1 MAGRPIG
8 VAGGAARRSRLSR
21 ERIVDAA
28 IALIERDGSE
38 ALSMRRLGN
47 ELGVE
52 GMAIYR
58 YVDGRDAL
66 VRAIGDRLLEPLH
79 GVEMTGGWR
88 AAADRYATALRA
100 IAVQSPGTFPLI
112 GLQPLDTPMQLQ
124 PVERLLDALIAD
136 GFDACDAL
144 AVYRAVAAYARGYA
158 LAEATGFTVD
168 AAEPAGRRR
177 LLDLAAGEFPILA
190 GRVSELAHLDADRGF
205 RVGLDALLAGLPNPR
220 SSPSAPR

>member
-1 MAGRPIG
+1 VPARPIG
-8 VAGGAARRSRLSR
+8 VPGGGARRAQLSR

-28 IALIERDGSE
+28 IALIERDGTE
-38 ALSMRRLGN
+38 ALSMRRLGSD
-47 ELGVE
+47 LGVE

-66 VRAIGDRLLEPLH
+66 VSAIGDRLLEPLH
-79 GVEMTGGWR
+79 GVAMSGGWR
-88 AAADRYATALRA
+88 AAADAFATALRA
-100 IAVQSPGTFPLI
+100 IALQYPETFPLV
-112 GLQPLDTPMQLQ
+112 GLQPLDTPTKLQ
-124 PVERLLDALIAD
+124 TVERLLDAVIGD

-168 AAEPAGRRR
+168 AAQPAGHSR
-177 LLDLAAGEFPILA
+177 LHDLAADEFPILA
-190 GRVSELAHLDADRGF
+190 GRLSELSHLDADRGF

-220 SSPSAPR
+220 

>member
-1 MAGRPIG
+1 MTVRTTG
-8 VAGGAARRSRLSR
+8 VTGAPARRSRLSR

-28 IALIERDGSE
+28 IALIERDGSD

-47 ELGVE
+47 DLGVE

-58 YVDGRDAL
+58 YIDGRDAL
-66 VRAIGDRLLEPLH
+66 VQAIGDRLLEPLH

-88 AAADRYATALRA
+88 AAADRFATALRA
-100 IAVQSPGTFPLI
+100 IAVHYPGTFPLI
-112 GLQPLDTPMQLQ
+112 GFQPLDTATKLQ
-124 PVERLLDALIAD
+124 TVERLLHALIAD

-144 AVYRAVAAYARGYA
+144 AIYRVLAAYARGYA

-168 AAEPAGRRR
+168 ASQPAGRSR
-177 LLDLAAGEFPILA
+177 LHDLAPDEFPILG
-190 GRVSELAHLDADRGF
+190 GRVCELAHLDADRGF

-220 SSPSAPR
+220 